1 MKAARPCIGKHDG
14 WFLTTDTL
22 KILTTNN
29 TPVKGVAFS
38 DSGREG
44 GRGGREGKERRRK
57 MGRVRKGCDKRSLR
71 GGKNE
76 RREGKTKWREE
87 RKGRREEMREG
98 RGVGIK
104 GERQMKGGRE
114 EGLG

>member
-1 MKAARPCIGKHDG
+1 MKAGYMKAARPCIGKHDG

-44 GRGGREGKERRRK
+44 GRKGKEK
-57 MGRVRKGCDKRSLR
+57 E
-71 GGKNE
+71 N
-76 RREGKTKWREE
+76 
-87 RKGRREEMREG
+87 
-98 RGVGIK
+98 
-104 GERQMKGGRE
+104 GESE
-114 EGLG
+114 EGM